1 MELKENR
8 RKLNILTGSL
18 WVIEYRGE
26 KLITSTER
34 HHLLTEDAFF
44 FFNKFNYMK
53 NAVSVFLISLWNW

>member
-34 HHLLTEDAFF
+34 HHLLTKENDLHLT
-44 FFNKFNYMK
+44 N
-53 NAVSVFLISLWNW
+53 LII

>member
-44 FFNKFNYMK
+44 FLTN
-53 NAVSVFLISLWNW
+53 LII